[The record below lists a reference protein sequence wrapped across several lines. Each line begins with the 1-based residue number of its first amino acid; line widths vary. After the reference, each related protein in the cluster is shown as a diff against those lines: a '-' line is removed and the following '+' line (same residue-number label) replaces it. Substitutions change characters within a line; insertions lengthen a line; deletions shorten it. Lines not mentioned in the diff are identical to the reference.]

1 MFLTFSLSQMLLE
14 LISRVRSQKFTDLR
28 KNKQNITKRWNYY
41 YINVFLIVFM
51 KSKRNQNS
59 IAKMLY
65 RNKR

>member
-14 LISRVRSQKFTDLR
+14 LISRVRSQKFTD
-28 KNKQNITKRWNYY
+28 KQNITKRWNCY

-59 IAKMLY
+59 LAKMLY
-65 RNKR
+65 KNKR

>member
-1 MFLTFSLSQMLLE
+1 MLLE

-28 KNKQNITKRWNYY
+28 KNKQNITKRWNCY